1 MQIKKLPSKELGE
14 AKSKEKE
21 ALRIKREAEI
31 ELLLKKK
38 EEEAKVITAASKL
51 KEVKKVGKI
60 DLQPNLA
67 KNKAVKSKESVEPS
81 PDEIKK
87 TVTDE
92 KTPNEVII
100 DPEKSIATT
109 ESKMLMLVTK
119 IVKMNLTRLL
129 QNIKSYLDSNQLAKL
144 LIYQNL
150 NLKRKKRVHLHL
162 IQKEREEELV
172 SLTIMQKLLKNQL
185 IEQLKNL
192 TSNQR
197 IPLLLE
203 KSRVQ
208 RKFKNKLEKHLK
220 NFKARVQKV
229 RVQNTEKR
237 KETNIVKK
245 QKMSLRT

>member
-1 MQIKKLPSKELGE
+1 
-14 AKSKEKE
+14 
-21 ALRIKREAEI
+21 
-31 ELLLKKK
+31 
-38 EEEAKVITAASKL
+38 
-51 KEVKKVGKI
+51 
-60 DLQPNLA
+60 
-67 KNKAVKSKESVEPS
+67 
-81 PDEIKK
+81 
-87 TVTDE
+87 
-92 KTPNEVII
+92 
-100 DPEKSIATT
+100 
-109 ESKMLMLVTK
+109 MLVTK

-129 QNIKSYLDSNQLAKL
+129 LNIKSYLDSNQLAKL

-150 NLKRKKRVHLHL
+150 NLKRKKRVHLHQ
-162 IQKEREEELV
+162 IQKEKEEELV
-172 SLTIMQKLLKNQL
+172 SLTIMQKLLKNQVK
-185 IEQLKNL
+185 EQLKNL

-203 KSRVQ
+203 KNRVQ